1 VQAWLDTQFVE
12 ELNNHSVG
20 IPIEFIPMIKK
31 GVMEVSTF
39 RKCLHCQTEF
49 TKNTIAISV
58 DGIGGLKVEIMHQGM
73 SNSLAQI
80 VKKFKVN
87 AKHSLV
93 ALNQPSTPENWVATS
108 F

>member
-31 GVMEVSTF
+31 GIMEVSTF
-39 RKCLHCQTEF
+39 RECLRRQTEF
-49 TKNTIAISV
+49 V
-58 DGIGGLKVEIMHQGM
+58 DSVEIMHQGM